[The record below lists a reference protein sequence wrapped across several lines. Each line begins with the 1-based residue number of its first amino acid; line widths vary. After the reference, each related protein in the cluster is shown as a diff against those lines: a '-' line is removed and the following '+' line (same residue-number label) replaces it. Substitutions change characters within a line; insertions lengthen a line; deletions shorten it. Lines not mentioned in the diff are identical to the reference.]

1 MPIALTCLR
10 QAYKVTTDDWESCGK
25 LKNTCSIS
33 QENRFTGSR
42 WPDHEW
48 TLKEDLQLA
57 PIASSGEIACHSHQQ
72 AQDNQRL
79 FRYFGVDEQSS

>member
-1 MPIALTCLR
+1 M
-10 QAYKVTTDDWESCGK
+10 
-25 LKNTCSIS
+25 

-57 PIASSGEIACHSHQQ
+57 PIASSGEIAHHSHQQ

-79 FRYFGVDEQSS
+79 FRYFRVVKM